1 MITDTDNTRARTL
14 REWADSTGKNADSV
28 TRTYRRRTGNS
39 VSVNTILSA
48 LEWADITG
56 GQVSSPVSVSASKPS
71 KREKRVTL
79 TPQASDNGS
88 AFGHPK
94 EEKKSKTFR
103 EYLDGVRSVALDA
116 TLIGIVAGHA
126 GLIWYDCA
134 AQWGVPGIIGGGLA
148 FAVVIAA
155 LLLATD
161 ETRVRTSGSALYFV
175 LLVDIAAWWVHSLT
189 LQSAAVPDE
198 ITGVFAGF
206 LCAASWVALY
216 LYRDKNID

>member
-1 MITDTDNTRARTL
+1 MITDTDNTRTRTL
-14 REWADSTGKNADSV
+14 RQWADSTGKNADSV
-28 TRTYRRRTGNS
+28 TRAYRRRTKQS
-39 VSVNTILSA
+39 LSVNTMLSA
-48 LEWADITG
+48 SEWADIIG
-56 GQVSSPVSVSASKPS
+56 GQVSGIVSVSKPTP
-71 KREKRVTL
+71 KKKDKRVF
-79 TPQASDNGS
+79 TPQASANVQ
-88 AFGHPK
+88 AFGPPK

-116 TLIGIVAGHA
+116 ILIGIVAGHA

-175 LLVDIAAWWVHSLT
+175 LCVDIAAWWVHFPT
-189 LQSAAVPDE
+189 FQSASVPDE